1 MSGKAFGPLSARAS
15 GPPDE
20 RERGYAL
27 VAAVA
32 SVAVFAAIALAVI
45 RATQIDIVKG
55 GGEIS
60 SARARLAAEAG
71 MATALHGL
79 INRDPAT
86 LALLDG
92 RTQGLDFGGVRLK
105 IALIDERGKV
115 ALNAIEAPAIDR
127 MLSEAG
133 MDLAQ
138 TEVARDSLLDWIDED
153 DEARPGGAEAP
164 YYAKRGIA
172 PRNSGLL
179 TIDELGA
186 IRGFS
191 PQVIARLR
199 PFVTVQP
206 GAVPFSPRYASPQA
220 LNAYGNSGGAV
231 TEIER
236 QREATGQRT
245 AIAFADQAPLI
256 GRPITISVDAA
267 MADGAH
273 HHSDAVVEMSGKPA
287 HPYIIR
293 TTR

>member
-1 MSGKAFGPLSARAS
+1 MSGGA
-15 GPPDE
+15 PDNGQ
-20 RERGYAL
+20 RGYAL

-32 SVAVFAAIALAVI
+32 SIAVFAAIALAVI
-45 RATQIDIVKG
+45 SATRIDIVKG
-55 GGEIS
+55 SGEVS

-92 RTQGLDFGGVRLK
+92 RTQELDFNGARLT
-105 IALIDERGKV
+105 IALTDERGKV
-115 ALNAIEAPAIDR
+115 ALNAIEAPVIDR
-127 MLSEAG
+127 MLAEAG

-138 TEVARDSLLDWIDED
+138 AEVARDSLLDWIDVD
-153 DEARPGGAEAP
+153 DEARPSGAEAP
-164 YYAKRGIA
+164 YYSKNGIA
-172 PRNSGLL
+172 PRNSALL

-191 PQVIARLR
+191 TEVVARLR

-206 GAVPFSPRYASPQA
+206 GTVPFSPRYASPQA
-220 LNAYGNSGGAV
+220 LNAFGDTRGAV
-231 TEIER
+231 AEIER
-236 QREATGQRT
+236 QREAAGQRT
-245 AIAFADQAPLI
+245 AIAFADQTSWI
-256 GRPITISVDAA
+256 GRPITISVDAV

-273 HHSDAVVEMSGKPA
+273 YRSDAVVEVSGKPA

-293 TTR
+293 TAG